1 MEDSEKI
8 TYVKA
13 MTDETDETVI
23 SVFLE
28 VAKQAILNRLYPF
41 ETEDESRKWL
51 TKYDTTQCRIT
62 VYLLNKRGAE
72 GETAHSE
79 NGVSRTYSSA
89 DIPNALLYE
98 ITPFA
103 KVR

>member
-28 VAKQAILNRLYPF
+28 IAKQSILNRLYPF
-41 ETEDESRKWL
+41 EIEEESRQWL
-51 TKYDTTQCRIT
+51 AKYDTLQCRIA